1 MPIGNQIQY
10 TDNVAQRIVSTTASA
25 GQTTFT
31 ITDNYRVN
39 AISVFK
45 NGLRLTN
52 GTDFTATDGSTVVL
66 TSAASASDK
75 ITFVIFDDFNVA
87 EVVTVGVSSNGT
99 SIGDGKTLNFVGAG
113 NTIEISGT
121 TIDISLGIT
130 TENINSSGIS
140 TLATLGVTGV
150 TTSKHLE
157 VSGISTLATLGVSGV
172 TTSQYLKVIG
182 VATFMGDVTGTTVGI
197 DSGGVNIGTAKT
209 LNFIGTGNTFA
220 MYGDTVDISIS
231 GSGGGGGLGTAIN
244 YDVESD
250 TRSPFSYVDYLETVT
265 ENIALNTDNAG
276 QGETIILTTSPQLA
290 IASGV
295 AVTGGAG
302 KTLVIDVLKL
312 GDLS

>member
-150 TTSKHLE
+150 TTS
-157 VSGISTLATLGVSGV
+157 
-172 TTSQYLKVIG
+172 QYLEVIG

-244 YDVESD
+244 YDVETD
-250 TRSPFSYVDYLETVT
+250 TASPFSYIDYLETVT

-290 IASGV
+290 VASGV
-295 AVTGGAG
+295 AVTVGAG

-312 GDLS
+312 GDLP

>member
-150 TTSKHLE
+150 TTS
-157 VSGISTLATLGVSGV
+157 
-172 TTSQYLKVIG
+172 QYLEVIG

-295 AVTGGAG
+295 AVTVGAG

-312 GDLS
+312 GDLP

>member
-87 EVVTVGVSSNGT
+87 DYNLVGVSSNGT

-150 TTSKHLE
+150 TTS
-157 VSGISTLATLGVSGV
+157 
-172 TTSQYLKVIG
+172 QYLEVIG

-295 AVTGGAG
+295 AVTVGAG

-312 GDLS
+312 GDLP

>member
-87 EVVTVGVSSNGT
+87 DYNLVGVSSNGT

-130 TENINSSGIS
+130 TENINS
-140 TLATLGVTGV
+140 
-150 TTSKHLE
+150 
-157 VSGISTLATLGVSGV
+157 SGISTLATLGVSGV

-295 AVTGGAG
+295 AVTVGAG

>member
-99 SIGDGKTLNFVGAG
+99 SIGDGKTLNVTSVKATKVP
-113 NTIEISGT
+113 NEPH
-121 TIDISLGIT
+121 
-130 TENINSSGIS
+130 IN
-140 TLATLGVTGV
+140 L
-150 TTSKHLE
+150 
-157 VSGISTLATLGVSGV
+157 
-172 TTSQYLKVIG
+172 LK
-182 VATFMGDVTGTTVGI
+182 
-197 DSGGVNIGTAKT
+197 S
-209 LNFIGTGNTFA
+209 
-220 MYGDTVDISIS
+220 
-231 GSGGGGGLGTAIN
+231 
-244 YDVESD
+244 
-250 TRSPFSYVDYLETVT
+250 
-265 ENIALNTDNAG
+265 
-276 QGETIILTTSPQLA
+276 
-290 IASGV
+290 
-295 AVTGGAG
+295 
-302 KTLVIDVLKL
+302 
-312 GDLS
+312 

>member
-140 TLATLGVTGV
+140 TLATLGV
-150 TTSKHLE
+150 
-157 VSGISTLATLGVSGV
+157 SGV

-295 AVTGGAG
+295 AVTVGAG

>member
-150 TTSKHLE
+150 TTS
-157 VSGISTLATLGVSGV
+157 
-172 TTSQYLKVIG
+172 QYLEVIG

-250 TRSPFSYVDYLETVT
+250 TASPFSYIDYLETVT

-290 IASGV
+290 VASGV
-295 AVTGGAG
+295 AVTVGAG

-312 GDLS
+312 GDLP

>member
-150 TTSKHLE
+150 TTS
-157 VSGISTLATLGVSGV
+157 
-172 TTSQYLKVIG
+172 QYLEVIG

-244 YDVESD
+244 YDVETS
-250 TRSPFSYVDYLETVT
+250 TQTPFSYIDMRAEIS
-265 ENIALNTDNAG
+265 ENIIFNTDNSG
-276 QGETIILTTSPQLA
+276 VSSSFVVSVIPNISVK
-290 IASGV
+290 SGV
-295 AVTGGAG
+295 AMTVGTG
-302 KTLVIDVLKL
+302 KTMIIDVLKI
-312 GDLS
+312 GDL

>member
-150 TTSKHLE
+150 TTS
-157 VSGISTLATLGVSGV
+157 
-172 TTSQYLKVIG
+172 QYLKVIG

-265 ENIALNTDNAG
+265 ENIILNTDNAG

-295 AVTGGAG
+295 AVTVGAG